1 VDIYDS
7 TNKLVAF
14 HVLLSPGHKAL
25 RAVGITRQNCSSA
38 VVFSSGGSI
47 VTLTEKTVEEKIS
60 LLVQKNLY
68 AAAISMAYADP
79 SYLPSDITAL
89 YKRHAEHL
97 YRKGDYSA
105 AMDQYIYTIGSLESA
120 HVIFRYLEA
129 PKIIMLA
136 RYLEELRARGMA
148 TPVHNELLRTC
159 YLKLNDNVAA
169 EKIAACASSRSSTDN
184 TAACSIVS
192 SLAHNPKEALASV
205 CSLQAPQAAEA
216 LVVHGAAL
224 ARALPRETAG
234 VVVSLCIGSYSSD
247 ALQEAPFGET
257 AAKMLEFDPSE
268 GNNSPRVCTP
278 YPVHLF
284 ASAFVESPKVLRLI
298 LAHCNRNK
306 CHLTPSLRRTLLE
319 LTLAEWND
327 AKRTG
332 DTEAEK
338 LRRKEA
344 ITVCIICRVVVD
356 MCWLDTVHSHW
367 PRCVY

>member
-120 HVIFRYLEA
+120 HVIFRYLDA
-129 PKIIMLA
+129 PKIVMLA
-136 RYLEELRARGMA
+136 RYLEELRARDMA

-159 YLKLNDNVAA
+159 YLKLNDNEAA
-169 EKIAACASSRSSTDN
+169 EKIAASASRSTD
-184 TAACSIVS
+184 TASIVS

-205 CSLQAPQAAEA
+205 CSLEAPHAAEA

-234 VVVSLCIGSYSSD
+234 VVVALCIGTYSSD
-247 ALQEAPFGET
+247 ALQEASGET
-257 AAKMLEFDPSE
+257 AAKMLELDSSSG
-268 GNNSPRVCTP
+268 GNAPRVCTP

-298 LAHCNRNK
+298 LAHCSRNK
-306 CHLTPSLRRTLLE
+306 CYLTPSLRRTLLE

-344 ITVCIICRVVVD
+344 ITVRILCCVVIVD
-356 MCWLDTVHSHW
+356 MC
-367 PRCVY
+367 

>member
-25 RAVGITRQNCSSA
+25 RAVGITRQACSSA
-38 VVFSSGGSI
+38 IVFTSGGSI

-79 SYLPSDITAL
+79 SFPPGDITAL
-89 YKRHAEHL
+89 YRRHAEHL

-120 HVIFRYLEA
+120 HVIFRYLDA
-129 PKIIMLA
+129 PKISMLA
-136 RYLEELRARGMA
+136 RYLEELRERDMA

-169 EKIAACASSRSSTDN
+169 EKIAASASRSTD
-184 TAACSIVS
+184 TASIVS

-234 VVVSLCIGSYSSD
+234 IVVSLCVGTYSPD
-247 ALQEAPFGET
+247 ALQEASGET
-257 AAKMLEFDPSE
+257 VVAKMLEYGVVVGGVHDH
-268 GNNSPRVCTP
+268 GPRVCTP

-306 CHLTPSLRRTLLE
+306 CPLTPSLRRTLLE
-319 LTLAEWND
+319 LTLSEWND

-344 ITVCIICRVVVD
+344 ITVC
-356 MCWLDTVHSHW
+356 
-367 PRCVY
+367 